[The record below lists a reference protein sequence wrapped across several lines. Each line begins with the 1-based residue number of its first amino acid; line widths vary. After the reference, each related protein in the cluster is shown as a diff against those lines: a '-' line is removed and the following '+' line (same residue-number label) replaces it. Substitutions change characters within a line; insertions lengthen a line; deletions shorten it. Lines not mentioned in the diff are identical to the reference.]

1 MRLLKFR
8 KLDYIIFY
16 LLFAGLFIVQLME
29 VSFLTIIKILVICI
43 VPSLIFGT
51 LTNFIFKRKIK
62 RIIKLGERRVNI

>member
-16 LLFAGLFIVQLME
+16 LLFSRLFIVQLME

-51 LTNFIFKRKIK
+51 LTNFIFKGKNK
-62 RIIKLGERRVNI
+62 KNN

>member
-16 LLFAGLFIVQLME
+16 LLFSGLFIVQLME

-51 LTNFIFKRKIK
+51 LTNFIFKRKNK
-62 RIIKLGERRVNI
+62 KNN